1 MYFFMLL
8 TLAAAL
14 NIFLWFFFSRRQ
26 NRRIEQFEQDLLQKH
41 YAEVDSMY
49 RKMRGWRHDYHNHI
63 QAMKVCLAQQQYGQM
78 SEYLNQIDTSLH
90 TVDQVVKTGNLM
102 VDAILNSKISL
113 ISERNISLD
122 VTAHVPEKTNLKGID
137 ICVLIGNLLDNAMEA
152 CMSVNSPEK
161 RFIRIY
167 IDVLKNQLYICITNS
182 MHGKAHRK
190 GSLFPSTKTG
200 SHGFG
205 LERIDR
211 IVSQYRGYVN
221 RQTEQGVFATEILL
235 PLSV

>member
-1 MYFFMLL
+1 MYFFILL
-8 TLAAAL
+8 IPLAAL
-14 NIFLWFFFSRRQ
+14 NLLLWFVFSRRQ
-26 NRRIEQFEQDLLQKH
+26 NRRIEQFENNLIQKH

-63 QAMKVCLAQQQYGQM
+63 QALKVCLAEQQYTQM
-78 SEYLNQIDTSLH
+78 AEYLDQMDTSLH

-113 ISERNISLD
+113 LCERGIHLD
-122 VTAHVPEKTNLKGID
+122 VTAHVPEKMDIKGID
-137 ICVLIGNLLDNAMEA
+137 LCVLLGNLLDNALEA
-152 CMSVNSPEK
+152 CMAVSAPEE
-161 RFIRIY
+161 RFVRIY
-167 IDVLKNQLYICITNS
+167 IDVLKEQLYLCITNS
-182 MHGKAHRK
+182 MHGKAQKK
-190 GSLFPSTKTG
+190 GSFFPSTKTG